1 MNTVKIATENA
12 LQTVADKFSF
22 SVDKFP
28 LYGPDNMATPH
39 FGLFK
44 SDTSECVGKT
54 VSARYVPHTTE
65 DILALTEA
73 AAEAFDGEIDARC
86 HFRDGHYVEFRPTV
100 ERRQE
105 LYRIGGND
113 AIWPRFMVKGGY
125 DGRGFSATIGYYR
138 DACSNMSMISSVN
151 SFRTSIRHT
160 SGLRSQMDDLITSFS
175 ELKQEWTNLTDLLDS
190 MAAVRVNMREFLN
203 EIYPEP
209 ADDARGRAVT
219 VHKSRTEA
227 IIQRM
232 QKEQRQ
238 LGHKLD
244 AADPTLWLAYNAVQG
259 YEQHDATRRRAFNN
273 PFDRVLKANGSQAV
287 RTAESVALS
296 LVG

>member
-1 MNTVKIATENA
+1 MTTLSIDNA
-12 LQTVADKFSF
+12 LKTVADKFSF

-44 SDTSECVGKT
+44 SDTMECVGKT

-65 DILALTEA
+65 DILAITEA

-86 HFRDGHYVEFRPTV
+86 HFRDGHYVEFRPTT

-105 LYRIGGND
+105 LHRIGGD
-113 AIWPRFMVKGGY
+113 DSIWPRFMVKGGY
-125 DGRGFSATIGYYR
+125 DGRGFSATIGYFR
-138 DACSNMSMISSVN
+138 DACSNMAMISSVD

-160 SGLRSQMDDLITSFS
+160 SGLRGEMDDLITSFAQ
-175 ELKQEWTNLTDLLDS
+175 LKQEWTTLTDLLDN
-190 MAAVRVNMREFLN
+190 MAAVKVDMRAFLN

-219 VHKSRTEA
+219 VHRNRTEA
-227 IIQRM
+227 IIKRLA
-232 QKEQRQ
+232 KEQRQ
-238 LGHKLD
+238 LRVDSDLHN
-244 AADPTLWLAYNAVQG
+244 PSLWLAYNAVQG
-259 YEQHDATRRRAFNN
+259 YEQHDATRRKAFNN

-287 RTAESVALS
+287 REAEKLALEMVA
-296 LVG
+296 